1 MKYLA
6 LACALLLGSCA
17 RHKPSPAPHS
27 EPIGV
32 ILPPGDTEFTRINS
46 DNPAENGPSRPGV
59 VVQPPR
65 TILDKLTGRTPPP
78 VYYPPGTPV
87 VVKGKKNTLTVNHV
101 AGDQSNNTA
110 GKNAVAGTGAT
121 GGKSEGP
128 VAGAGG
134 TTTSIEKAKAPVTTG
149 TGDAT
154 DQAGA
159 GVASTIK
166 GNNNAPVLTNTQPQA
181 PDWKASL
188 ASAIASPVGKVAAL
202 LLLMSVGY
210 GVYRL
215 WPVLRRKSSP
225 DTTV

>member
-78 VYYPPGTPV
+78 VYYPPGTPI

-101 AGDQSNNTA
+101 AGDQDNNTA

-121 GGKSEGP
+121 GGGKADGP
-128 VAGAGG
+128 VAGTGG
-134 TTTSIEKAKAPVTTG
+134 QLTNIEKPSAPVNTG
-149 TGDAT
+149 TGGTAT
-154 DQAGA
+154 DNTKAGQRGGA
-159 GVASTIK
+159 AATAP
-166 GNNNAPVLTNTQPQA
+166 NATATATTQKSGWPWWLWVVL
-181 PDWKASL
+181 
-188 ASAIASPVGKVAAL
+188 VGGGGFLIYRGYKRFF
-202 LLLMSVGY
+202 SV
-210 GVYRL
+210 
-215 WPVLRRKSSP
+215 
-225 DTTV
+225 

>member
-65 TILDKLTGRTPPP
+65 TMLDKLTGRTPPP
-78 VYYPPGTPV
+78 VYYPPGAPFIA
-87 VVKGKKNTLTVNHV
+87 GKRSTITVNNNHV
-101 AGDQSNNTA
+101 AGNQSNSSSTT
-110 GKNAVAGTGAT
+110 GKKGTSATGEGAT
-121 GGKSEGP
+121 AT
-128 VAGAGG
+128 VV
-134 TTTSIEKAKAPVTTG
+134 EKAKAPVTTG

-154 DQAGA
+154 DQSGT
-159 GVASTIK
+159 GVGSTIK
-166 GNNNAPVLTNTQPQA
+166 GNNNAPVLTNTQPEA
-181 PDWKASL
+181 LDWKAQL
-188 ASAIASPVGKVAAL
+188 AAGFATPVGKVLAL
-202 LLLMSVGY
+202 VVLLGVGY
-210 GVYRL
+210 GVYKF
-215 WPVLRRKSSP
+215 WPALRRKSSP